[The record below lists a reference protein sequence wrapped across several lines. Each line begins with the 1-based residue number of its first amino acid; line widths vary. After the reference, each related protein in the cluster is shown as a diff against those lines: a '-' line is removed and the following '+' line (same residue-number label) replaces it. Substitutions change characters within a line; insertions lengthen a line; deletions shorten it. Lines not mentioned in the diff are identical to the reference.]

1 MTPIRSG
8 LIKRVKKELKEVKKK
23 IRISYFFVL
32 VALFVLLLTLL
43 FIDSNLKDQLSQK
56 QIRLPS
62 FPLPTPALYPQ
73 IKNVLGIDF
82 QDVSKKDEVL
92 DLSAEAVLV
101 MDDDS
106 KVVLFAKNPNLR
118 FSMASTTK
126 IMTALT
132 ALDHYQLDEIL
143 TVQEDNIEGVAVG
156 FKKGERVSFENL
168 LYAMLLPSANDAA
181 KTLAQNYPGGESK
194 FVKKMNENALRFN
207 LNNTHFSDA
216 TGLNDEGNYTTSVDL
231 ARLASIALKNKTFAK
246 IVSTKYKVVTDETF
260 TNFYPLE
267 NLNKLLGVDGVNGV
281 KTGFTN
287 EAEGVLVT
295 SKLENGHIFIIVVM
309 RSKDRFLDTK
319 KLLGLISGNVSY
331 LNLSKN

>member
-1 MTPIRSG
+1 MLL
-8 LIKRVKKELKEVKKK
+8 LIL
-23 IRISYFFVL
+23 
-32 VALFVLLLTLL
+32 LFV
-43 FIDSNLKDQLSQK
+43 DSNLKAQLSQK
-56 QIRLPS
+56 QICLPS

-73 IKNVLGIDF
+73 IKNVLGVDF

-92 DLSAEAVLV
+92 DLSAQAVLV

-106 KVVLFAKNPNLR
+106 KVVLFAKNPNFH

-132 ALDHYQLDEIL
+132 ALDYYHPDDIL
-143 TVQEDNIEGVAVG
+143 TIQEDNIKGVVVG
-156 FKKGERVSFENL
+156 FKKGEKVSFENL
-168 LYAMLLPSANDAA
+168 LYAMLLPSGNDAA
-181 KTLAQNYPGGESK
+181 LALAQNYPGGESE
-194 FVKKMNENALRFN
+194 FVKKMNEKALGFN
-207 LNNTHFSDA
+207 LHNTHFSDA

-231 ARLASIALKNKTFAK
+231 TRLASIALKNKTFAK
-246 IVSTKYKVVTDETF
+246 IVSTKYKVITDETF
-260 TNFYPLE
+260 INFYPLN

-281 KTGFTN
+281 KTGFTD

-309 RSKDRFLDTK
+309 KSKDRFLDTQ

-331 LNLSKN
+331 LNFKKD